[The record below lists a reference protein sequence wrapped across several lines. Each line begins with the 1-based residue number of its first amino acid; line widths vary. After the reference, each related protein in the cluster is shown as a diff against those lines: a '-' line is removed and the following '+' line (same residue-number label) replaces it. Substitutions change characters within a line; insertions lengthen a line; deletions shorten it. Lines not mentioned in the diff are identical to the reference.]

1 MTAID
6 IFAVVF
12 LWICIGGVWLA
23 AFIQNGG
30 LKKIAE
36 YIVRFIDSR
45 ILKKEKD
52 I

>member
-12 LWICIGGVWLA
+12 LWLCIGGVWLA

-30 LKKIAE
+30 LKEIAK
-36 YIVRFIDSR
+36 YIVRFVDSR
-45 ILKKEKD
+45 ISKQRKG